1 MKTRKFID
9 NKERNN
15 KAPVVSFI
23 LNCTFLFIIYIP
35 TPLPIKL
42 NNLKFYLSTMRMINA
57 KPRAGSNFVN
67 FYKTSKYIWNMM
79 LFRDYSHQTPVITM
93 RFVLLF
99 LRHNGVVVCTTTVKW
114 RRRKP
119 LLTSWDSEEQRN
131 TDRQN

>member
-1 MKTRKFID
+1 
-9 NKERNN
+9 
-15 KAPVVSFI
+15 
-23 LNCTFLFIIYIP
+23 
-35 TPLPIKL
+35 
-42 NNLKFYLSTMRMINA
+42 
-57 KPRAGSNFVN
+57 
-67 FYKTSKYIWNMM
+67 MM

-131 TDRQN
+131 TDRQNLLRYFSRKLYAYHGAVIKIFYLYEQICFYICFLFHFCSLEENMTIRYLNGLLSKIILLYQY